1 MVEPGFCFSPTTF
14 VPSRLRVR
22 KRTGPTSRAKRL
34 TPRRQDAK
42 GEDEEG
48 GERKNG
54 RTWVF
59 LLPKNLSAFA
69 PSRETKNRAHVA
81 GEEEERVGRRK
92 YCTSRA

>member
-69 PSRETKNRAHVA
+69 PSRL
-81 GEEEERVGRRK
+81 RVRQRTGPTWRGKRR
-92 YCTSRA
+92 REW